1 MDKDTINGQPYTL
14 WFMREG
20 GLAVYLDDVEGVQGE
35 YFMMLD
41 DGILNV
47 WQYDEEDNIINDLYY
62 SKVD

>member
-1 MDKDTINGQPYTL
+1 
-14 WFMREG
+14 
-20 GLAVYLDDVEGVQGE
+20 
-35 YFMMLD
+35 MMLD

>member
-1 MDKDTINGQPYTL
+1 
-14 WFMREG
+14 MREG